1 MRGRQGRA
9 DDIQVKYD
17 ISMLR
22 GEGKHADE
30 EGLTEVG
37 LGDHWNSCSVDCA
50 ESLDHQ
56 RTQHPKRHS
65 RVDTHV

>member
-9 DDIQVKYD
+9 DDIQLKYN

-22 GEGKHADE
+22 GGGKHADE

-56 RTQHPKRHS
+56 RLKHPKRHS
-65 RVDTHV
+65 RVDTNV

>member
-1 MRGRQGRA
+1 MRGRQGCA
-9 DDIQVKYD
+9 DDIQVMYD

-22 GEGKHADE
+22 GGKHEDE

-56 RTQHPKRHS
+56 RTQHSKRHS